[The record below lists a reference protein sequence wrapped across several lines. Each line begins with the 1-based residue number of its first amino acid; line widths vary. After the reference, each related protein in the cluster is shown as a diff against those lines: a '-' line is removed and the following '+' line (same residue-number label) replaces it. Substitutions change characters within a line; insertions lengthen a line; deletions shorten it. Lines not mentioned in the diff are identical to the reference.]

1 MTGVLLLKLLI
12 LNVMAPPG
20 AKTLIITSFS
30 TTLKTMRHGIIE
42 LRILDTYAG
51 KQLSLA
57 ATDV

>member
-20 AKTLIITSFS
+20 ATTLITSFS
-30 TTLKTMRHGIIE
+30 TTLNTMRYGIIE

>member
-20 AKTLIITSFS
+20 ATTLIITSFS
-30 TTLKTMRHGIIE
+30 TTLNTIRHGIIE